1 MAVTSG
7 VIVLGSTGMLGQAL
21 LREAALRRIPCTGF
35 ARGAAPGHAV
45 DLTDDLALARALR
58 QAHDAAPGQ
67 VIVNAAA
74 LTDLEACERD
84 PLRASAINTRL
95 PGALAAECQR
105 SGRTLVHIST
115 DHYHT
120 GRINRLHDEAC
131 EVELLNHYARSK
143 FAGEARAAECSSSLV
158 VRTNIVGLRGWPG
171 RPTFVEWALDALRQG
186 RPFTA
191 FEDVYTSSIDVGQF
205 SVALFDL
212 IEQRATG
219 LLNLAAREAVSK
231 ATFIRS
237 LAHALGLD
245 HRHGQSGP
253 HAARPGVPRA
263 NTLGLDVRRAE
274 ALLQRRLPDH
284 AAVVAA
290 LALKLQGVA
299 HASP

>member
-1 MAVTSG
+1 MDVPAG

-21 LREAALRRIPCTGF
+21 VREAALRRIPCSGF
-35 ARGAAPGHAV
+35 ARGAAGSHAI
-45 DLTDDLALARALR
+45 DLTDDRALARVL
-58 QAHDAAPGQ
+58 HDVPGQ

-84 PLRASAINTRL
+84 PARASAINTRL
-95 PGALAAECQR
+95 PGELAAHCQR

-120 GRINRLHDEAC
+120 GNVNLLHDEAG

-143 FAGEARAAECSSSLV
+143 FAGETRAAECSSSLI

-171 RPTFVEWALDALRQG
+171 RPTFVEWALDALSQG

-212 IEQRATG
+212 IAQSATG
-219 LLNLAAREAVSK
+219 LLNLAARDAVSK
-231 ATFIRS
+231 ATFIRA
-237 LAHALGLD
+237 LAQALGLD
-245 HRHGQSGP
+245 HRHCQSGS

-274 ALLQRRLPDH
+274 TLLQRRLPDH